1 MTEYK
6 KIFLDTAPFIYFLD
20 QTPGFGDTALRV
32 FESIVKNNKP
42 IITSVI
48 TVEEYLVYP
57 YQNNIPEKET
67 AFFDFTGDLGINILP
82 ITLDIAK
89 KAAMIRAKYKH
100 FKAMDSLQLATAI
113 ESGCDLF
120 LTNDN
125 QLKQF
130 SEIKCVTVEDW
141 Q

>member
-6 KIFLDTAPFIYFLD
+6 KIFLDTAPVIYFLD
-20 QTPGFGDTALRV
+20 QTPGFGDIALRV
-32 FESIVKNNKP
+32 FESIVQNNKP

-67 AFFDFTGDLGINILP
+67 AFFDFTGDLEINILP

-89 KAAMIRAKYKH
+89 KAATIRAKYKY
-100 FKAMDSLQLATAI
+100 FRAMDALQLATAI

-130 SEIKCVTVEDW
+130 SDIRCVTVEDW